1 MQRRQW
7 VGVTFGLSANCLVRL
22 ALLQSYLFAC
32 EKLRLIIYFF
42 CYALLWHLRALTL
55 QRYFVKPF
63 KDKLYGNKEL
73 EQRLNGQ
80 SIGRGCVERTFGRV
94 CME

>member
-32 EKLRLIIYFF
+32 EKLRLILYFF
-42 CYALLWHLRALTL
+42 WLCLVMA
-55 QRYFVKPF
+55 F
-63 KDKLYGNKEL
+63 ES
-73 EQRLNGQ
+73 LNFAAVF
-80 SIGRGCVERTFGRV
+80 C
-94 CME
+94 